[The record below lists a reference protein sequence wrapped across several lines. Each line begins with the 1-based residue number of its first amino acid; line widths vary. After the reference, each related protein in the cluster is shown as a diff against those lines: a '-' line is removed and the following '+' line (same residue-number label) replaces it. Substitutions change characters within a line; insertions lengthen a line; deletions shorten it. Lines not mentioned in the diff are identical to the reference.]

1 MPEPYPQ
8 EFRDDVQVTRDRAVV
23 NMGPSPVTV
32 AAAATRLTSERE
44 PWTDPRPSWF
54 LPGPA

>member
-8 EFRDDVQVTRDRAVV
+8 EFRDDVQITRDPRAVV
-23 NMGPSPVTV
+23 TMGPSPVTV

-44 PWTDPRPSWF
+44 P
-54 LPGPA
+54 